1 MAKNL
6 KVKEYRPSDI
16 SIFKN
21 NDGTYGMSAVITAIA
36 EAPKIITKPDGTTR
50 EVEERLSAQRV
61 RVDLD
66 ASDTAKIESLLTK
79 LLTKAAE
86 EGLI

>member
-6 KVKEYRPSDI
+6 KVKEHRPSDI
-16 SIFKN
+16 TLFKN

-36 EAPKIITKPDGTTR
+36 EEPKIIEQPDGTTR

-66 ASDTAKIESLLTK
+66 ASDTAQLDQLITK
-79 LLTKAAE
+79 LLAKAAE
-86 EGLI
+86 GGMI